1 MFSNSNMFI
10 SLKDFCRA
18 LMLAKGPRYTL
29 YFFSVIFLILAP
41 LITVSLLILLINSN
55 AVSLK

>member
-18 LMLAKGPRYTL
+18 LMLLKGPRYTL
-29 YFFSVIFLILAP
+29 YLFSLIFLILAS
-41 LITVSLLILLINSN
+41 LAIVSLLILLINSN